1 MNKQEMIRALDDEIA
16 GTVLKRQDLT
26 YREIAQLFGVGYTYV
41 QNIVVARKLRRQ
53 RGLGSP
59 AFKLKQKKA
68 VQS

>member
-1 MNKQEMIRALDDEIA
+1 MNKQEMIRALDDEIV

-26 YREIAQLFGVGYTYV
+26 YREIAQLFGVGYAYV
-41 QNIVVARKLRRQ
+41 QSLVVARKIRRK

-59 AFKLKQKKA
+59 AFKIGRV